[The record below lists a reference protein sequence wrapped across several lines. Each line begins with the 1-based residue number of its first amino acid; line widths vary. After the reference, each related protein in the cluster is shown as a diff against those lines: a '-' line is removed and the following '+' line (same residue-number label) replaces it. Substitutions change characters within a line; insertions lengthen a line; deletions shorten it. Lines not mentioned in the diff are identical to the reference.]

1 MKFVYNVASMNKQT
15 DIIKQILYRFTPILL
30 ILFTLISCEPFSS
43 NTSLQTEAAVA
54 GVSEPVPTLPQLPP
68 TFQTALVNPL
78 DTPHSYVDDTCRY
91 LKNKWNPESAAP
103 GTIVMVIMVGNI
115 ETSTA
120 TEPDDITQVNLIR
133 TMQELKFQGFEAIKM
148 KEFLAFIERNVK
160 IPPRSVLVI
169 QDGNYGA
176 EHYDRYYRDY
186 WNNWGWAVVNG
197 WQSDPELPETL
208 LRENIDM
215 EIEGLLDHQAMGVIP
230 GTTLSDESAKTV
242 IARELQEA
250 LTAFGNS
257 YGKTPYAFIWPNGGF
272 GQRPVEAARLLK
284 YQLGFTAN
292 QRGPVMYNWIPLA
305 DEADPERP
313 GYTPE
318 GLINDPLMTIPRY
331 HANEAFEA
339 IDQVR
344 AIGKEAAAYANA
356 NKDIEL
362 NYYDVVCS
370 EAYGRI
376 PTP

>member
-1 MKFVYNVASMNKQT
+1 MNKQT

-30 ILFTLISCEPFSS
+30 ILFTLISCEPFRS
-43 NTSLQTEAAVA
+43 NTSPQTEAAVA
-54 GVSEPVPTLPQLPP
+54 GVSEPAPTLPQLPP

-103 GTIVMVIMVGNI
+103 GTIVMVIRVGNI

-169 QDGNYGA
+169 QDGNYSA

-197 WQSDPELPETL
+197 WQSDSELPEAL
-208 LRENIDM
+208 LRENIEM
-215 EIEGLLDHQAMGVIP
+215 EYEGMVDHQAQGVTP

-242 IARELQEA
+242 IARELQGA
-250 LTAFGNS
+250 MDAFGYN
-257 YGKTPYAFIWPNGGF
+257 YGKTPFAFIWPNGGF

-313 GYTPE
+313 GYIPE
-318 GLINDPLMTIPRY
+318 GLINDPLMTLPRY
-331 HANEAFEA
+331 QANEAFDA

-344 AIGKEAAAYANA
+344 AIGKEAAAYAEA
-356 NKDIEL
+356 NKDVEL

-370 EAYGRI
+370 ETYGPI